1 MRHPSFRLG
10 RRHLMALFKNAAFQA
25 DPWQALDGAASLPQD
40 GHVILSLAQWNAC
53 RESQLGTNVPLGLH
67 LDPDAPLEAI
77 APDLPRFALVA
88 VAFPKYTDGRGYS
101 IGRKIRSYYGF
112 SGELRA
118 VGDVLFDQIQLME
131 RCGFDAFEIADPATR
146 RLLEAGRRPAMTRFY
161 QPALGP
167 EIPAGTRPWER
178 QLKR

>member
-1 MRHPSFRLG
+1 
-10 RRHLMALFKNAAFQA
+10 MALFKNAAFQA
-25 DPWQALDGAASLPQD
+25 DPWQTLEGAASDGAASLPQD

-53 RESQLGTNVPLGLH
+53 RENQVGTNMPLGLH
-67 LDPDAPLEAI
+67 LEPDAPLDAI

-146 RLLEAGRRPAMTRFY
+146 RLLEAGRRPGLDVFT
-161 QPALGP
+161 QPGLGA
-167 EIPAGTRPWER
+167 EATAGDFAWRRRRGTASPA
-178 QLKR
+178 